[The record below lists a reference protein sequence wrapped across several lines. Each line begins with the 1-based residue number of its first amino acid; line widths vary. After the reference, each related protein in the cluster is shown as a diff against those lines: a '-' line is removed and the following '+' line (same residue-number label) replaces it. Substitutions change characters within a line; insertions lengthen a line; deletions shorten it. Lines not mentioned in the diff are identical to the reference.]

1 MKLNSSATLFLPA
14 IAGLLLLS
22 PTATD
27 AFTSPTVLHITKARH
42 PSRVQMTA
50 THSMPVP
57 VMMAT
62 AALDRAFDSRYV
74 YGVSQQGT
82 DVLQLFSH
90 TDTPFHHTPKKQNP
104 TGWAASRACWTR

>member
-1 MKLNSSATLFLPA
+1 MKLNSSAILPA
-14 IAGLLLLS
+14 AGLLLLLS

-27 AFTSPTVLHITKARH
+27 AFTIPTVLHITKARH
-42 PSRVQMTA
+42 PSRVQVAA
-50 THSMPVP
+50 THGVPVP

-74 YGVSQQGT
+74 YRVSLQGT
-82 DVLQLFSH
+82 DVLRLFSH
-90 TDTPFHHTPKKQNP
+90 THTLPPLRPKKQNP